1 MSLMIKICGITR
13 REDAEAAAAF
23 GADALG
29 FIFYPSSPRYVRP
42 NQVAELADG
51 LAPLKVGV
59 FVRES
64 AASVKAVMRAARL
77 DVAQIY
83 GDEFPQGVR
92 VWRAFRVSAPLDPAL
107 AEGVEAVLVDG
118 PSHGVTF
125 NWSYI
130 PSGPKVILAGG
141 LSALN
146 VTEAVRM
153 VRPWGV
159 DASSGLESSPGIK
172 DPEKVRQFIEAAR
185 KAVPV

>member
-13 REDAEAAAAF
+13 REDAEAAAAA

-29 FIFYPSSPRYVRP
+29 FVFYPSSPRYVRP
-42 NQVAELADG
+42 HEVAELAEG

-64 AASVKAVMRAARL
+64 AASIKAVMRAAHL
-77 DVAQIY
+77 DIAQIY
-83 GDEFPQGVR
+83 GDEFPAGVR
-92 VWRAFRVSAPLDPAL
+92 VWKAFRVSAPLDPAL
-107 AEGVEAVLVDG
+107 AEGAEAVLVDG
-118 PSHGVTF
+118 PSNGVTF
-125 NWSYI
+125 NWSHI

-141 LSALN
+141 LSVRN
-146 VTEAVRM
+146 VTEAIRI

-159 DASSGLESSPGIK
+159 DVSSSLESAPGIK

-185 KAVPV
+185 MAVA